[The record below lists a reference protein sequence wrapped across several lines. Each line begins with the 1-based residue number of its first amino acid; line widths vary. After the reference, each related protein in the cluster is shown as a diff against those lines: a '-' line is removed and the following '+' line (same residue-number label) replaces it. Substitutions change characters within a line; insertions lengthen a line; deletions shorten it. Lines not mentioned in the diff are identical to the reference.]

1 MILKFFNQV
10 SEHKPQVTTVSKIE
24 LRTAFLYLGNMLNII
39 KTKLD
44 YYITAYLGAISTHF
58 Y

>member
-10 SEHKPQVTTVSKIE
+10 SEHKPQVTTVSKKA
-24 LRTAFLYLGNMLNII
+24 LRTAFLCLGNMLNII

-44 YYITAYLGAISTHF
+44 YYITAYLGAIPTHF